1 MEADIM
7 ERLVLLVSKFLLAI
21 GLTACSSDHSFVEK
35 NSEEL
40 NLRKKVVEFN
50 KAPYTGFV
58 YDLYESGDTLS
69 TEFYKNGLKHN
80 SWKKFYPGGSLKE
93 VRFFKNG
100 EKEGKYEGFYVN
112 GNKNFSFNFLNN
124 EYHGTNSI
132 WTKDGLLIEELN
144 YYHGYEK
151 GSQKTWYLDGKIKSN
166 YVIKNNRRYGLLGT
180 KNCVNTSEKV
190 F

>member
-1 MEADIM
+1 M
-7 ERLVLLVSKFLLAI
+7 
-21 GLTACSSDHSFVEK
+21 
-35 NSEEL
+35 
-40 NLRKKVVEFN
+40 
-50 KAPYTGFV
+50 
-58 YDLYESGDTLS
+58 
-69 TEFYKNGLKHN
+69 
-80 SWKKFYPGGSLKE
+80 
-93 VRFFKNG
+93 RFFKNG

-132 WTKDGLLIEELN
+132 WSKDGLLIEELN
-144 YYHGYEK
+144 YHHGYEK

-180 KNCVNTSEKV
+180 KNCVNASEKV